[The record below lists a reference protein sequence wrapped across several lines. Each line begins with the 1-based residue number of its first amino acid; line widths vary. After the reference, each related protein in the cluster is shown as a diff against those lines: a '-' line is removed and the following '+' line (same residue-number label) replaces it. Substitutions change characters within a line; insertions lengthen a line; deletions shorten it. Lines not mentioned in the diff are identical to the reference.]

1 MGDRGRQLAYRRDA
15 VYVCEVRLRLAQCLF
30 GVLTLRQI
38 EHEGDTLI
46 LAIAERRRA
55 EQNRYAAAVLVK
67 VLFLTRL
74 DSSSRLQLC
83 DGPFVG
89 VAPFGRRELRPSQP
103 TRDEIFLG

>member
-30 GVLTLRQI
+30 GVFTLRQI
-38 EHEGDTLI
+38 EHEGDALI
-46 LAIAERRRA
+46 LAVAERRRA
-55 EQNRYAAAVLVK
+55 AQNRYAAAVFVK

-83 DGPFVG
+83 DGLVVG
-89 VAPFGRRELRPSQP
+89 VAPFGWRQVRPSQP
-103 TRDEIFLG
+103 A